1 MSVVFNTVKDHEG
14 YIDVKSKIGVADDIQ
29 EQRTIVLSLLS
40 KLGQNN

>member
-1 MSVVFNTVKDHEG
+1 MSVVFSTVKDHEG
-14 YIDVKSKIGVADDIQ
+14 YIDVKSKIGVVDDIQ